1 MVCCSYINSRY
12 SFYRVIHH
20 FFRRETYYDVPRV
33 LPLFISFS
41 YICTITLTYPTLLIC
56 ILFSPSIQILK
67 YLLLGYRKKTKFS
80 SSVKISKVLQ
90 SPPFTFACILSLSL
104 KSHLSP
110 SLIFSSSLEILLFLS
125 MLLFSMFH
133 QTSAQHTDSPT
144 LMETAYPS
152 LSWTHLTLS
161 LCQTHPSG
169 KAWISRWKY
178 CNILASTEARKLK
191 KFEQSGVTVSPLEQF
206 PIRSLD
212 KESIKYQIE

>member
-1 MVCCSYINSRY
+1 MAKFNPMVCCSYINSRY

-20 FFRRETYYDVPRV
+20 FFRRETYYDVPSI

-80 SSVKISKVLQ
+80 SVKISKVLQ

-110 SLIFSSSLEILLFLS
+110 HSSSPPLLRSSSSSQCFSFLCS
-125 MLLFSMFH
+125 TKLLLN
-133 QTSAQHTDSPT
+133 T
-144 LMETAYPS
+144 L
-152 LSWTHLTLS
+152 
-161 LCQTHPSG
+161 THPH
-169 KAWISRWKY
+169 
-178 CNILASTEARKLK
+178 
-191 KFEQSGVTVSPLEQF
+191 
-206 PIRSLD
+206 
-212 KESIKYQIE
+212 